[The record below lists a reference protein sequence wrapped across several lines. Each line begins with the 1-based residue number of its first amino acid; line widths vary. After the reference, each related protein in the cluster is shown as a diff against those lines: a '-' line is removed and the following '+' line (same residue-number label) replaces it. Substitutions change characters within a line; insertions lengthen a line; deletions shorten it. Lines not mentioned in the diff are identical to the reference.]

1 MALGLDGAADAGEVL
16 LAVEELCAGHARAL
30 AELKRV
36 QEEVLAAREATAD
49 VFVEVLEELGFPDDD
64 EVLAAAR
71 AAYVANPDAAAMAL
85 LGTVDFVQAA
95 NPWGCNQYGHRKGHR
110 GGAAAGGKSEKDAR
124 EENNKAGRNF
134 EAAQE
139 KDRVARQRVFDLDQ
153 EKAVAEKKG
162 DTARAREVDKELA
175 EARSRS
181 KQASE
186 ELERA
191 RKQYDEAYKRLMKI
205 RREGKKA
212 DEDDGGEMP
221 TQEEID
227 SFDEL
232 DLKEWKERMN
242 AFQQEVAKTVRA
254 HTLAKREY
262 NAAYTRVH
270 GRDKSVEVSQADRER
285 LKSAEAKLAAAR
297 DAANE
302 ALRKRRRATRAAMK
316 YGGQD
321 DEYIE
326 RFVGRWPEKVKAAN
340 AAECLVSFDE
350 LVEAAC
356 SVEELLLAEADAVL
370 AANPDGCN
378 QYGHRNGHEGKAI
391 VLKKGSSGGGSG
403 GGRSD
408 GGGKRVLNFLKMGVK
423 DADEPGL
430 IDGLEQVDEQTRRK
444 IRRKAREEYEADP
457 EKFSGAEWKAWRKRY
472 IED

>member
-1 MALGLDGAADAGEVL
+1 MGMDSIKMALGLDGAADAGEVL
-16 LAVEELCAGHARAL
+16 LAVEELCAGHARAQERL
-30 AELKRV
+30 VRAR
-36 QEEVLAAREATAD
+36 EEVLAARETVAD
-49 VFVEVLEELGFPDDD
+49 VFVEVLAGLGFLNDD

-71 AAYVANPDAAAMAL
+71 AVYMAAPDAAAMAL
-85 LGTVDFVQAA
+85 LGTVDFVAAA

-110 GGAAAGGKSEKDAR
+110 GGAAAGGKSAGRGERDAR
-124 EENNKAGRNF
+124 E
-134 EAAQE
+134 
-139 KDRVARQRVFDLDQ
+139 
-153 EKAVAEKKG
+153 
-162 DTARAREVDKELA
+162 
-175 EARSRS
+175 
-181 KQASE
+181 
-186 ELERA
+186 
-191 RKQYDEAYKRLMKI
+191 
-205 RREGKKA
+205 EGKKA

-232 DLKEWKERMN
+232 ELKERKERMN

-285 LKSAEAKLAAAR
+285 LKAAEAKLQAAR